1 MRTYKMYSMSVCVY
15 ISMHAFVHV
24 LARAHMH
31 AAHDFDGRRERVSGL
46 GFRVEYSCVPG
57 LFYFSTRSLLL
68 LY

>member
-1 MRTYKMYSMSVCVY
+1 MY